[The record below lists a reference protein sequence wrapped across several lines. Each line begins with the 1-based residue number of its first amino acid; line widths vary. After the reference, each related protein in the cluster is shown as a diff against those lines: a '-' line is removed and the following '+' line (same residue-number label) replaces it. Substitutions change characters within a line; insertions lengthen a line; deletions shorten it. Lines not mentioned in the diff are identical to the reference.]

1 MQCVTDSYCHGRSAH
16 GRGQR
21 TYRVLG
27 VIDCGNCH
35 SQKRN
40 VELCAKGVA
49 VAEIFATDKV
59 SKVTID
65 ESKPGLKR
73 GYVYDITKAENELNW
88 KPVYDDMYKMYTDYK
103 REWISKEYHNFHEIN
118 EEDRPKTL

>member
-40 VELCAKGVA
+40 VELCAKGVDDR
-49 VAEIFATDKV
+49 TDQQGTEKSLCHGSQCIDTV
-59 SKVTID
+59 SLQGD
-65 ESKPGLKR
+65 
-73 GYVYDITKAENELNW
+73 LNILPFQ
-88 KPVYDDMYKMYTDYK
+88 KCF
-103 REWISKEYHNFHEIN
+103 EFFHF
-118 EEDRPKTL
+118 KTLSLP